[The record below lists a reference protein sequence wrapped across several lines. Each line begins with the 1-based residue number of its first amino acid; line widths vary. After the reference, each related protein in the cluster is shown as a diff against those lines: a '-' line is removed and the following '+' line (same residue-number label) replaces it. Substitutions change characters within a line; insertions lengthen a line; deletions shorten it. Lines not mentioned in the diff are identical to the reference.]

1 MDGGESRGGV
11 GRRGEERGGEGDNVW
26 GRARGGG
33 GGCRVRGVLCWEEL
47 LLFSLQKTFFKLS
60 TYKVTEFWEL
70 SIEAAT
76 STHTCTIIPTQTPS
90 YLHRHYHTYTD
101 TIIPTQTPS
110 YLHRHTSTTH
120 TQFYTRTY
128 TCTDLLLYTFT
139 YICTYTFIHLNL
151 YIYTSTHSYT
161 PLPTLTHLYL
171 LLLTYAYTLCQSAWF
186 AQSKISAVLGP
197 IYDSSW

>member
-101 TIIPTQTPS
+101 TII
-110 YLHRHTSTTH
+110 LHRHH
-120 TQFYTRTY
+120 HTY
-128 TCTDLLLYTFT
+128 TD
-139 YICTYTFIHLNL
+139 
-151 YIYTSTHSYT
+151 T
-161 PLPTLTHLYL
+161 PLLHIHSSTLVPTRAQTYSCTLLHTSVPTHLY
-171 LLLTYAYTLCQSAWF
+171 T
-186 AQSKISAVLGP
+186 
-197 IYDSSW
+197 